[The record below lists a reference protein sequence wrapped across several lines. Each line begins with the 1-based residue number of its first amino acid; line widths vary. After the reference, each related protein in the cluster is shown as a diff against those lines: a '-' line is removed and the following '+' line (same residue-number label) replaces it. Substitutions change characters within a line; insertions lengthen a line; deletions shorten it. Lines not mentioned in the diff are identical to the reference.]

1 MKIFKILLLLFPLTA
16 SAFFE
21 NQINVTGLSTANT
34 AAAALANKN
43 IIQNAVNQGLTI
55 SSTVNIL
62 SQNAYIDAVA
72 GAKGIVVPSNTKI
85 NLNKTSLKVYPN
97 ASNSYSIFRVESV
110 NNVIIQGD
118 ATSKLIGDRDVHN
131 YSVAGFYGFGIAIK
145 NSIGVTLSGFS
156 IDDMMADGV
165 YIGGADNTTIR
176 LQYMTLN
183 HNRRQG
189 MSVIAVNGFVV
200 TNCNFTNTSVGDPA
214 LGIDFEPNSPT
225 QLIRNVQVANNT
237 FVNNQGGGMKAYTAS
252 YLDNNYS
259 NVLINN
265 NSFNETNPAIT
276 FSNSR
281 NIIAKFNTM
290 TVAQNCVTM
299 VGSTNNQVFQNK
311 CIRKTPGSTALY
323 APVIAGRPNT
333 GNTFI
338 NNTLT
343 NYSGVVNPPNT
354 PASQVVTT
362 GNILN

>member
-1 MKIFKILLLLFPLTA
+1 MKTLKLFLLLFPLTA

-43 IIQNAVNQGLTI
+43 IIQNAVNQGLTV

-62 SQNAYIDAVA
+62 SQNAYIDGVA
-72 GAKGIVVPSNTKI
+72 GDKGILVPSNTKI
-85 NLNKTSLKVYPN
+85 NLNQTTLKVYTN
-97 ASNSYSIFRVESV
+97 ASTTYSVFRVSGAS
-110 NNVIIQGD
+110 NVVIQGD
-118 ATSKLIGDRDVHN
+118 AASKLIGDRATHTGTGV
-131 YSVAGFYGFGIAIK
+131 YGMGISIK
-145 NSIGVTLSGFS
+145 NSTGVTLSGFTIS
-156 IDDMMADGV
+156 EMMGDGI

-176 LQYMTLN
+176 LQYMTLD

-189 MSVIAVNGFVV
+189 MSVIAVNGMVATGCKFM
-200 TNCNFTNTSVGDPA
+200 NTADGDPA
-214 LGIDFEPNSPT
+214 LGIDLEPNSPIE
-225 QLIRNVQVANNT
+225 LIRNVQIVSNI
-237 FVNNQGGGMKAYTAS
+237 FVNNQGGGIKAYTAS

-259 NVLINN
+259 NVVIDN
-265 NSFNETNPAIT
+265 NSFNETNPSIV

-281 NIIAKFNTM
+281 NIIAKRNTM

-299 VGSTNNQVFQNK
+299 VGSTNNQVFSNT

-323 APVIAGRPNT
+323 APVIVGRPNT

-343 NYSGVVNPPNT
+343 SYSGVVNPANT